1 MTDCHIYD
9 IDDFTM
15 LVRTTLRIK
24 QNLKKTAEFKA
35 LQDDISL
42 QDIFNRAL
50 EYYLE
55 KEAKREA
62 KRLVFKTHD
71 LGKPLDNLKRVD
83 YFS

>member
-1 MTDCHIYD
+1 
-9 IDDFTM
+9 M

-24 QNLKKTAEFKA
+24 ESLKKSAELKA

-50 EYYLE
+50 EHYLE
-55 KEAKREA
+55 KEAKVEA

-71 LGKPLDNLKRVD
+71 LGKPLDALKRAD
-83 YFS
+83 YYPKL

>member
-1 MTDCHIYD
+1 
-9 IDDFTM
+9 M

-24 QNLKKTAEFKA
+24 ENLKKSAELKA

-50 EYYLE
+50 EHYLE

-83 YFS
+83 YYPKV